1 MGEAAPGAVL
11 VLGGA
16 LQVRDP
22 RDPKLPRP
30 PIRASAAEPAK
41 INAAARAIIARLRR
55 EVFVIIIGVL
65 FPLVVRS
72 SSGYGNAR
80 SAEQKMVAAA

>member
-41 INAAARAIIARLRR
+41 INTAARAIIARLRP

-65 FPLVVRS
+65 FPWW
-72 SSGYGNAR
+72 
-80 SAEQKMVAAA
+80 